1 MTGQRAAAHIGSFQP
16 SNYTRVGWPIQV
28 QVLIKQGFT
37 QTVTLTG
44 HDLRT
49 GYNLWFSAD
58 ANNPGS
64 VEEAAPLATIDPSQ
78 PMGGVGEFS
87 IWFDVLYLPG
97 AGCYT
102 LQASWPGGGWIVNF
116 AAGR

>member
-1 MTGQRAAAHIGSFQP
+1 
-16 SNYTRVGWPIQV
+16 
-28 QVLIKQGFT
+28 
-37 QTVTLTG
+37 
-44 HDLRT
+44 
-49 GYNLWFSAD
+49 
-58 ANNPGS
+58 
-64 VEEAAPLATIDPSQ
+64 
-78 PMGGVGEFS
+78 MGGVGEFS